1 MMLMRRRRRVLE
13 LVFGLEFYVS
23 TEICKCNGKIFCNNS
38 ILMNYVFAIFEII
51 FERKITQKLFVKKK
65 FKIMSKQTQ
74 KCYDQRKVAWH
85 VSVKTG
91 RKFVANF

>member
-1 MMLMRRRRRVLE
+1 
-13 LVFGLEFYVS
+13 
-23 TEICKCNGKIFCNNS
+23 
-38 ILMNYVFAIFEII
+38 
-51 FERKITQKLFVKKK
+51 
-65 FKIMSKQTQ
+65 MSKQTQ